1 MLHSYK
7 HILNDTTRQTLSHTS
22 DMSAIKNHNVFATN
36 HQSFGAPTRATD
48 IVEME
53 SLMSLDQP
61 FESKVMPRWERK
73 KLQKLG
79 SAAGA
84 GLDGDKTGS
93 HDRFI
98 PNRSGMHMDKAH
110 YALSKENPN
119 PQGDDDKK
127 DDSASLVEDRA
138 MGEDGMEKVSKQ
150 EASMVQKKE
159 YHQALEAQLL
169 DGEKEH
175 RVLAFRNKAPLP
187 KEGFQNHLQVLYTQN
202 KGTAPSS
209 LRSYRHI
216 PSAPERI
223 LDAPDLLDDYYLNIM
238 DWGASNVLAIALTQ
252 TLYLWNAATGDITE
266 LMSVP
271 DADDYITSVSWIQ
284 DTGSHLAIGTA
295 SAQTQLW
302 DVAAQK
308 QVRSMNGHSAR
319 VSALAWK
326 RHILSSGSRDATI
339 VHHDVRVQNHHV
351 ATLLGHEQEVCG
363 LSWSPDGSLLASGGN
378 DNLLCL
384 WDQAST
390 SGIGGRSQTFSPRH
404 RLAEH
409 QAAVKALAWCPFERN
424 ILATGG
430 GTADR
435 CIKFWN
441 GANGAL
447 LNSIDTGSQ
456 VCSLLWSKHEKEL
469 LSSHGFS
476 ENQLCLWK
484 YPSMVKLKELTG
496 HTSRVLHL
504 AQSPDGASVV
514 SAAPDETIRFWN
526 VFAGAG
532 GGKKKEGPSMGG
544 MGEQKLSRAMH
555 IR

>member
-1 MLHSYK
+1 MNVL
-7 HILNDTTRQTLSHTS
+7 TS
-22 DMSAIKNHNVFATN
+22 NQA
-36 HQSFGAPTRATD
+36 GAPTRAAD

-53 SLMSLDQP
+53 TLMSLDQP

-73 KLQKLG
+73 QLQKLG
-79 SAAGA
+79 SSAGA
-84 GLDGDKTGS
+84 GLDGDKAGG

-98 PNRSGMHMDKAH
+98 PNRSAMHMEKAH
-110 YALSKENPN
+110 YALSKENGGPN
-119 PQGDDDKK
+119 PQGEGGAKAEGAA
-127 DDSASLVEDRA
+127 SASGTPAGAGAIDAADPASASSV
-138 MGEDGMEKVSKQ
+138 KTQ
-150 EASMVQKKE
+150 EAATVQKKE

-169 DGEKEH
+169 DGKKEH

-187 KEGFQNHLQVLYTQN
+187 KEGFQNQLQVLYSQN
-202 KGTAPSS
+202 KGPAPSS

-238 DWGASNVLAIALTQ
+238 DWGASNILAIALTQ

-271 DADDYITSVSWIQ
+271 DADDYITSVQWIQ

-308 QVRSMNGHSAR
+308 QVRSMGGHSAR
-319 VSALAWK
+319 VSALSWN
-326 RHILSSGSRDATI
+326 RHILSSGSRDSTI
-339 VHHDVRVQNHHV
+339 VHHDVRVQQHHV
-351 ATLLGHEQEVCG
+351 ATLVGHEQEVCG
-363 LSWSPDGSLLASGGN
+363 LSWSPDGSILASGGN

-384 WDQAST
+384 WDGSST
-390 SGIGGRSQTFSPRH
+390 AGARAGQHVAPRYK
-404 RLAEH
+404 LAEH

-441 GANGAL
+441 GGNGAL
-447 LNSIDTGSQ
+447 LNSVDTGSQ

-484 YPSMVKLKELTG
+484 YPSMVKVKELTG

-526 VFAGAG
+526 IFAPAAAGKKKDGAAG
-532 GGKKKEGPSMGG
+532 GGPV
-544 MGEQKLSRAMH
+544 EQKLSRAMH

>member
-1 MLHSYK
+1 
-7 HILNDTTRQTLSHTS
+7 
-22 DMSAIKNHNVFATN
+22 MSAIKSLNVLTSN
-36 HQSFGAPTRATD
+36 GNSAPTRATD

-79 SAAGA
+79 SSSGA
-84 GLDGDKTGS
+84 GLDGDKAGN

-98 PNRSGMHMDKAH
+98 PNRSAMHMEKAH
-110 YALSKENPN
+110 YALSKENENSN
-119 PQGDDDKK
+119 PQGDGDDTNKK
-127 DDSASLVEDRA
+127 DGPDSPSSTTGAGSIEEDELSSASST
-138 MGEDGMEKVSKQ
+138 GSITNQ
-150 EASMVQKKE
+150 EAASVQKKE

-169 DGEKEH
+169 DGKKEH

-187 KEGFQNHLQVLYTQN
+187 KEGFQNQLQVLYSQN
-202 KGTAPSS
+202 KDPAPSS

-238 DWGASNVLAIALTQ
+238 DWGASNILAIALSQ

-266 LMSVP
+266 LMSVT

-302 DVAAQK
+302 DVAGQK
-308 QVRSMNGHSAR
+308 QVRSMGGHSAR
-319 VSALAWK
+319 VSALSWN
-326 RHILSSGSRDATI
+326 RHVLSSGSRDSTI
-339 VHHDVRVQNHHV
+339 VHHDVRVQQHHI
-351 ATLLGHEQEVCG
+351 ATLAGHEQEVCG

-384 WDQAST
+384 WDNASI
-390 SGIGGRSQTFSPRH
+390 SGGGSSRASQTVAPRYK
-404 RLAEH
+404 LAEH

-504 AQSPDGASVV
+504 AQSPDGNSVV

-526 VFAGAG
+526 VFGGATAGKKKDGAAGAG
-532 GGKKKEGPSMGG
+532 PV
-544 MGEQKLSRAMH
+544 EQKLSRAMH